1 MTTIEFYDRLII
13 NDDTE
18 DWNLLDSHL
27 FGYDFDDD
35 LDNRIFNNWEK

>member
-18 DWNLLDSHL
+18 DWNRIDAHL
-27 FGYDFDDD
+27 FGTD
-35 LDNRIFNNWEK
+35 LDQDIDNAIFSWE